1 MTVIAMIVAV
11 AKDGVIGADNDIPW
25 YCQADL
31 QHFKRTT
38 MGAPVVM
45 GRKTYESL
53 KIQPLP
59 GRRNIIISRNANYDA
74 DGCEIF
80 SSIEAAMEQLAAID
94 KIFIIGGAEL
104 YKQMLSQ
111 AQQLYVTQ
119 VDVAVAGDRYFP
131 AISEQEWQLQSESR
145 FDADQKNPHAMRF
158 QCYWRVAPASK

>member
-25 YCQADL
+25 YCPADL

-59 GRRNIIISRNANYDA
+59 GRRNIIISRNPEYQAA
-74 DGCEIF
+74 GCDVF
-80 SSIEAAMEQLAAID
+80 SSIEAAIEQLAAVD

-104 YKQMLSQ
+104 YKQMLPK
-111 AQQLYVTQ
+111 AQELYVTQ
-119 VDVAVAGDRYFP
+119 VDVTVAGDRYFP
-131 AISEQEWQLQSESR
+131 EISAQDWQLRSER
-145 FDADQKNPHAMRF
+145 DFQADEKNPHAMRF
-158 QCYWRVAPASK
+158 QYYQRSV

>member
-25 YCQADL
+25 YCPADL

-104 YKQMLSQ
+104 YKQML
-111 AQQLYVTQ
+111 
-119 VDVAVAGDRYFP
+119 
-131 AISEQEWQLQSESR
+131 
-145 FDADQKNPHAMRF
+145 
-158 QCYWRVAPASK
+158 